1 VPGLPPQLFLAMA
14 WFADS
19 EWEQMRSGSNCPMCV
34 DSCLPTNPY
43 SDLVAELSVSYVR
56 LQLGT
61 EMLVGRLPGEC
72 SNLQAPA
79 PKVR

>member
-1 VPGLPPQLFLAMA
+1 
-14 WFADS
+14 
-19 EWEQMRSGSNCPMCV
+19 MCV
-34 DSCLPTNPY
+34 DWRLPTNPY